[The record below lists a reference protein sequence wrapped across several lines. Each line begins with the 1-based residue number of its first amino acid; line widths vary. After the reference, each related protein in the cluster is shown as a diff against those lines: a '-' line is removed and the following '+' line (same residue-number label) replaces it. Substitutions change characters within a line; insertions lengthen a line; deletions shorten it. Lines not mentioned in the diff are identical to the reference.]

1 MLYISYENSIL
12 ATIISLIGEVLL
24 IPGVI
29 LMFSG
34 SFFSGL
40 CMAGI
45 GGLIM
50 FGARK
55 SSQKKAEKEERNF
68 R

>member
-1 MLYISYENSIL
+1 MFYISYENSVL
-12 ATIISLIGEVLL
+12 ATIISLIGEILL
-24 IPGVI
+24 IPGLIFV
-29 LMFSG
+29 FTG

-55 SSQKKAEKEERNF
+55 ISQKKEEKEERNF